1 MIDALSSQDLHLVH
15 LLLLLNHALGTL
27 SIAQQVL
34 NLVSLVLLKLG
45 KLLLLRLHK
54 NFLEYQLILRLAL
67 RRERTVGSRCLLRM
81 GVANRLRR
89 DGRGS

>member
-45 KLLLLRLHK
+45 KLLLFRLHK
-54 NFLEYQLILRLAL
+54 NLLEYQLILRLAL